1 MAIGKAVS
9 GDDPLAIDFSAS
21 WLNPLQVANFETFT
35 AGLSLSIFIFWGWDT
50 CLTLNEETAGSEKT
64 PGRAALLC
72 VVTILSCYLLVA
84 IAAQMFAGVGEESHG
99 LGNPETADNVF
110 AALADPVLGGLGII
124 LFIAVLASS
133 ASSLQTTFLPP
144 ARTMLAMGVY
154 RAAPAALARVHPRFQ
169 VPSTATLVAGVGTCV
184 FYTLLTLVSENVL
197 VDTIY
202 ALGLMICFYYGL
214 TAYACVWYFR
224 RELRRSAHDLVF
236 KGLLPG
242 IGALLLTGVFA
253 KTVVDTVDPAYGSGG
268 SLFGIGSV
276 FVIGVGMI
284 ALGAVLMALW
294 QLRAPAYF
302 RSETLRHDTPAL
314 EIAE

>member
-1 MAIGKAVS
+1 
-9 GDDPLAIDFSAS
+9 
-21 WLNPLQVANFETFT
+21 
-35 AGLSLSIFIFWGWDT
+35 
-50 CLTLNEETAGSEKT
+50 
-64 PGRAALLC
+64 
-72 VVTILSCYLLVA
+72 
-84 IAAQMFAGVGEESHG
+84 
-99 LGNPETADNVF
+99 
-110 AALADPVLGGLGII
+110 
-124 LFIAVLASS
+124 
-133 ASSLQTTFLPP
+133 
-144 ARTMLAMGVY
+144 
-154 RAAPAALARVHPRFQ
+154 

-184 FYTLLTLVSENVL
+184 FYAGLTLVSENVL

-242 IGALLLTGVFA
+242 LGALMLTGVFA
-253 KTVVDTVDPAYGSGG
+253 KTVVDTLDPAYGSGG

-284 ALGAVLMALW
+284 ALGAVLMVLW
-294 QLRAPAYF
+294 QVRAPAYF

-314 EIAE
+314 EIAEP